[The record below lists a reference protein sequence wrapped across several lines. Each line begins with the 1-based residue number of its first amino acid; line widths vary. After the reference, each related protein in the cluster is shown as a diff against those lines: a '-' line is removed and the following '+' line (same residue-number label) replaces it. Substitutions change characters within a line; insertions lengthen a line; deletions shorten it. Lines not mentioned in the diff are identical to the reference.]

1 MKKKLVVYGSIFS
14 IFLSMYLFN
23 PSINTFHASLSEA
36 VYANPTINLFFAKTD
51 IEKEQ
56 GLKNNLINY
65 QTIYKDYKIFSI
77 GMFKTSFTSSNL
89 DDDFAGGFRNINEQ
103 YENKIISIGIFGH
116 VFVSKELSNI
126 LFEYKNAVEN
136 KLNQIGPNMA
146 TTSITSKNFDFW
158 KDYFEYKSHNFKIGS
173 KYKNG
178 TIVYLLREN
187 DNINLYTD
195 SINSI
200 KYNKDTLHGII
211 VKEIN
216 EKDESYLTPN
226 GYYPKKSI
234 NWNQFEIGYA
244 VRNNV
249 EFFNAKSNDEWFIPT
264 LKEMQLIYLAKNY
277 LNNINSIYYPSS
289 SLTIAPGLSAQSW
302 GLWLK
307 DIKNG
312 EIYFEPLFNY
322 RKEILI
328 KYF

>member
-1 MKKKLVVYGSIFS
+1 MKKKLIVYGSIFL
-14 IFLSMYLFN
+14 IFLSMYLSN
-23 PSINTFHASLSEA
+23 PSINQFHASLSEA

-65 QTIYKDYKIFSI
+65 QTVYIDYKIFSI
-77 GMFKTSFTSSNL
+77 GLFKTSFTTSNL
-89 DDDFAGGFRNINEQ
+89 DDDFAGGFKNINEQ
-103 YENKIISIGIFGH
+103 YDNKIISLGIFGH
-116 VFVSKELSNI
+116 VFVFKELSNI
-126 LFEYKNAVEN
+126 LFEYKNAVEI
-136 KLNQIGPNMA
+136 KLKHIEPEMPIS
-146 TTSITSKNFDFW
+146 TTSSTNFDFW
-158 KDYFEYKSHNFKIGS
+158 KDYFEYKSHNLTIGS
-173 KYKNG
+173 KYKGG
-178 TIVYLLREN
+178 TIVYLLRKN
-187 DNINLYTD
+187 DNIYLYKD

-200 KYNKDTLHGII
+200 KYNKDTIHGIL

-216 EKDESYLTPN
+216 QKDESYVTPN
-226 GYYPKKSI
+226 VYNPKKSI
-234 NWNQFEIGYA
+234 NWNQFEIGCA

-249 EFFNAKSNDEWFIPT
+249 EFFNAKTNDEWFIPT

-277 LNNINSIYYPSS
+277 LNNINSSYYPSS

-307 DIKNG
+307 DFNNG